1 MVNLSLTEKGGSTNE
16 LSFDKDEV
24 TVGRVRGNDIVLPK
38 GNVSKHH
45 CRLFIRGGEIL
56 VEDLRSTNGTYV
68 NGRKIAEPTAVV
80 LSDKVFVGDFIIRL
94 TSLAPSMENMRP
106 SAPSGPPEAGSLGSA
121 IPRRPPPPPPSVRGS
136 SIFDDAP
143 GSAPKAPPPL
153 SHRGPLPPPPPPPP
167 APPRRESKVVP
178 SVSDPFP
185 PPSGPSDINLDDDD
199 DALGTPHPHF
209 TVPPLKPAVQ
219 HPSSGGDEDSAYS
232 PSAATPSPASARR
245 HIAATI
251 DMEDGPPQPAD
262 ASDDDLGAA
271 QADSPPDPEDVF
283 AAVGTE
289 SPHPS
294 HKASEPAKP
303 SALPKAKPTHHGPAK
318 HGSRL
323 FDRDLPEWLSH
334 LLEGEGVATAFF
346 TGTNQAEILRNGRR
360 ESAPVPASDLATL
373 GSAIRKLVSKGAP
386 KPAPDATA
394 VNTTLPDGMRI
405 AAIFPPVADRLC
417 IAIRRPVA
425 SGKTVDDLVEEHV
438 ISPEMRQVL
447 DACVTTRQNILVA
460 GDRAACDSL
469 LRAILWS
476 VDRVARVVLLSDSII
491 PPASATSWIKLQPE
505 NQAPDL
511 LTAAVALQ
519 PEYLVVDASHSSLA
533 GEVLAECSLGLEGV
547 IQAIV
552 ARSTNDALHR
562 LQVLGGA
569 QGSAGTVGADMV
581 ASSID
586 VIVQASVLSDG
597 SLKVVEIAE
606 PKATLDGQVSAHALL
621 TWIPGDDHAGSFT
634 VTGAHSAL
642 AAKLSSAGV
651 SIPAEILNRQ

>member
-16 LSFDKDEV
+16 LSFDKNEV

-45 CRLFIRGGEIL
+45 CRLFVRSGDIL

-68 NGRKIAEPTAVV
+68 NGRKIAEPTSVV

-94 TSLAPSMENMRP
+94 TSLASSMENLRP

-121 IPRRPPPPPPSVRGS
+121 IPRRPPPPPPSVRGT

-143 GSAPKAPPPL
+143 GSAPKVPPPL
-153 SHRGPLPPPPPPPP
+153 SLRGPLPPPPPPPP
-167 APPRRESKVVP
+167 PKRESRVIP
-178 SVSDPFP
+178 DVSDPFP

-199 DALGTPHPHF
+199 ALETPHPHF

-219 HPSSGGDEDSAYS
+219 HLTPTGEDDSAQSSGT
-232 PSAATPSPASARR
+232 ATPSPASARR
-245 HIAATI
+245 HIAATV
-251 DMEDGPPQPAD
+251 DMEDGPPQPTD
-262 ASDDDLGAA
+262 SSDDELGDS

-283 AAVGTE
+283 AAIGTE

-294 HKASEPAKP
+294 HKTAEPAKP
-303 SALPKAKPTHHGPAK
+303 TALPKGIPSHPSPAK
-318 HGSRL
+318 HGSRQ
-323 FDRDLPEWLSH
+323 FDHNLPEWLSH
-334 LLEGEGVATAFF
+334 LLESEGVAAAFF

-360 ESAPVPASDLATL
+360 ESAAIPASDLATL
-373 GSAIRKLVSKGAP
+373 GSTIRKLVSKGAP

-394 VNTTLPDGMRI
+394 INTTLPDGTRI

-417 IAIRRPVA
+417 VSIRRPVA
-425 SGKTVDDLVEEHV
+425 SGKTIDDLVEEHV

-447 DACVTTRQNILVA
+447 DACVATRQNILVA

-476 VDRVARVVLLSDSII
+476 VDRVARVALLSDSIT

-505 NQAPDL
+505 APSADL
-511 LTAAVALQ
+511 LTAAVAMQ

-569 QGSAGTVGADMV
+569 QGSAGTIGADMV

-642 AAKLSSAGV
+642 AAKLSSAGS
-651 SIPAEILNRQ
+651 SIPPEILNRQ